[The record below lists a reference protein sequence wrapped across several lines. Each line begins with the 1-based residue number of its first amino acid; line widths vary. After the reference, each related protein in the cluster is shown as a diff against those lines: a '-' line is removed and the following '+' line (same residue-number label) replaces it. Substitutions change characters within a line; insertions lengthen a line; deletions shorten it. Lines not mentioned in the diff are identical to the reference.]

1 MIILIFFRIMY
12 LAVPLEF
19 PLAFFPCGL
28 CLEEE
33 VLVAQN
39 QILCNWIHYCASF
52 YCKPNESELINHH
65 SARDQES
72 GSSKTGLFHQI
83 R

>member
-1 MIILIFFRIMY
+1 MLV

-19 PLAFFPCGL
+19 PLAFFPFFPCGL
-28 CLEEE
+28 RLEEE

-39 QILCNWIHYCASF
+39 QILYNWIHYCASF

-65 SARDQES
+65 SPKDQES
-72 GSSKTGLFHQI
+72 GSSKTGIFHQV